1 MHPSTVPTTGSA
13 RTTTLRGLAGTA
25 SVLVWVAVLGPLSM
39 SASSLSF
46 GWSQHTAPAQIGMAL
61 MGGGLVFN
69 LLSFLVAGVV
79 VLVWLSRAR
88 ANADAL
94 YPAPHRLAAG
104 WAVGGWFVPIGNLV
118 IPMIVVTDVVKASNP
133 AGRSIPECGL
143 WWTGWIGGNL
153 ALPMASLLLVSTG
166 GRGGA
171 GVLAIS
177 LLLAA
182 LLYGLAAFS
191 FRRIALN
198 VARWQDEAAS
208 ADRLS

>member
-46 GWSQHTAPAQIGMAL
+46 GWSQRTAPARIGMAL

-153 ALPMASLLLVSTG
+153 ALPMASLFLVSTG